1 MLKLGSKDLTNHKAA
16 LWVGQTM
23 AAQFSNIA
31 HLKNFKSKK
40 MGADVL
46 ILPNYFQFPIS
57 WRA

>member
-23 AAQFSNIA
+23 AAQFSNIS

-40 MGADVL
+40 MGAEVL
-46 ILPNYFQFPIS
+46 ILPNS
-57 WRA
+57 